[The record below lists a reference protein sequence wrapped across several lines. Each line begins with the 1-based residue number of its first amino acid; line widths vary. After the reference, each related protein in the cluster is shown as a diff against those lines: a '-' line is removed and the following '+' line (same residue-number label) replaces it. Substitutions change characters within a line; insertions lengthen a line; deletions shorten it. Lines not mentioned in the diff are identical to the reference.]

1 MALTM
6 LDDTTLVW
14 DLQRANQI
22 AQRLSMSLDPEEI
35 ARSATEGL
43 VQYFDCA
50 FARIWLVEPDR
61 KMLRLVASSG
71 LYTRLDGSFSR
82 IPMGEM
88 KIGRIAQNRVSLLS
102 NKLADESWVRYPE
115 WAIANNI
122 KSFAGYPLANSDTV
136 IGVLAAFSHN
146 SMRPEFLKVLLS
158 LCTTLTV
165 ALDMASLHQQ
175 DIQTSHTLKSKR
187 TLADLSLSDSLSYL
201 LSQTKL
207 AVLGTERSL
216 DLSQSQIFLN
226 VAEILKTLDC
236 TYCRLTYEI
245 DSVSLEAIAA
255 APSTM
260 PQEQKEWEQSVFGHI
275 ASIAICFGGILKVN
289 TEASIKAIQVSLTF
303 PSPATRPELPIR
315 IYSHLPLLQTGLTQL
330 AYSAGLSVSADEEPH
345 IPLLTDRPSLLETS
359 DRIIWINHQSKPI
372 PNDVKAQITLSI
384 TPSQLRDAVETVMRG
399 ESWGFNSDIQVQ
411 QTLSNREQEV
421 LALLVKGLRDRE
433 IADQLYISD
442 STVKFHINNIV
453 TKFESKTRLQA
464 LYKLMSTNGFGR

>member
-1 MALTM
+1 M

-22 AQRLSMSLDPEEI
+22 AQRLSMSLDPDEI

-102 NKLADESWVRYPE
+102 NTLADESWVRYPE
-115 WAIANNI
+115 WAIANKI

-146 SMRPEFLKVLLS
+146 PMRPEFLKVLLS

-165 ALDMASLHQQ
+165 ALEMASLHQH
-175 DIQTSHTLKSKR
+175 DRQTSQTLNPKC

-201 LSQTKL
+201 LSQAKL
-207 AVLGTERSL
+207 AVIGTERSL
-216 DLSQSQIFLN
+216 KLSQTQVLLN

-236 TYCRLTYEI
+236 TYCRLTY
-245 DSVSLEAIAA
+245 DVNSVSLEAIAA
-255 APSTM
+255 TPSIM
-260 PQEQKEWEQSVFGHI
+260 PEAQKDWEQSVFGRV
-275 ASIAICFGGILKVN
+275 ASIAACFGGVLKIN

-303 PSPATRPELPIR
+303 PSQANRPELPIR
-315 IYSHLPLLQTGLTQL
+315 IHSHLPLLQTGLTQL
-330 AYSAGLSVSADEEPH
+330 AYSAGLHVCADGEPH

-359 DRIIWINHQSKPI
+359 NYIIWINHQSTSI
-372 PNDVKAQITLSI
+372 PSGVTAQITLST
-384 TPSQLRDAVETVMRG
+384 TPSQLRDAVETVMTGKR
-399 ESWGFNSDIQVQ
+399 WGLSSEVQVQ

-442 STVKFHINNIV
+442 STVKFHVNNIL
-453 TKFESKTRLQA
+453 TKLESKTRLQA
-464 LYKLMSTNGFGR
+464 LYKLMRTDGI